1 MTAHTTDKSM
11 TKNMTSK
18 QKGSTPPPRAPASPP
33 LGGLR
38 LTADFLSPIVVG
50 IFLGFWL
57 DRWSGATPLFLLL
70 LFFLGVL
77 AGFWNLYRMAQKIDE
92 HNRAIETDANHPD
105 SGNPD
110 SGSPSG

>member
-1 MTAHTTDKSM
+1 M
-11 TKNMTSK
+11 TKEQEVAT
-18 QKGSTPPPRAPASPP
+18 KGSAKPRSTSSERASPP
-33 LGGLR
+33 LSGLR

-77 AGFWNLYRMAQKIDE
+77 AGFWNLYRMAKKIDE
-92 HNRAIETDANHPD
+92 HNRALEAHSEDLKD
-105 SGNPD
+105 
-110 SGSPSG
+110 